1 MQLVSRE
8 DVFNDKLKPLLKQ
21 VTMLCDEHDIPY
33 LLAFRTD
40 DRSEVNPE
48 KGPSK
53 GTCMV
58 KTSCHCKDCGL
69 SIEMQLARM
78 ILTHDEGCTAVSM
91 KLTPEQVALLQ
102 KDGPETILVN
112 KSQIPGDSLN

>member
-1 MQLVSRE
+1 
-8 DVFNDKLKPLLKQ
+8 
-21 VTMLCDEHDIPY
+21 
-33 LLAFRTD
+33 
-40 DRSEVNPE
+40 
-48 KGPSK
+48 
-53 GTCMV
+53 
-58 KTSCHCKDCGL
+58 
-69 SIEMQLARM
+69 M

>member
-48 KGPSK
+48 KGHRK
-53 GTCMV
+53 G
-58 KTSCHCKDCGL
+58 
-69 SIEMQLARM
+69 LAWLKRLV
-78 ILTHDEGCTAVSM
+78 IAKIAGCQSRCNWHV
-91 KLTPEQVALLQ
+91 
-102 KDGPETILVN
+102 
-112 KSQIPGDSLN
+112 